1 MCFRASIAA
10 AFAAVFLVAPA
21 IAQDVTLVAREG
33 GIVLTGSLQ
42 GYDGEFYRIQTLY
55 GLLTVDGEGVLCEGP
70 ACPDLAAPKA
80 SIRIVGA
87 SDPALI
93 LLPPLF
99 RAFAEQRGLIYEDA
113 GLAGLSARILEPGS
127 REEIAAIT
135 FQPLSPAFATA
146 ALEAGDADLKLAFTS
161 EPGLVAH
168 GLAMDGLVPIVAPD
182 NPTPEIST
190 VELAKLL
197 TGEIRNW
204 SSVGGPDMP
213 VVLHAL
219 EPEIDMQLALD
230 ERLGAPLAASVLHHD
245 HQSLAE
251 AVAKDPWAI
260 GITGRAS
267 TYAARPIPLTDS
279 CGFPL
284 LPTPLAVKA
293 EDYPLALPV
302 ILLAPKRRLPLLTRE
317 FLDFLR
323 TPAAQVVIA
332 ATGYIDRS
340 ATLAP
345 MTADGLRL
353 INAIQGAGEDITL
366 ADLKRLV
373 NLMDGA
379 DRLSLTFRFE
389 DGSSTLD
396 AQSRDNLVD
405 LAQLIA
411 TGRFRNVQLV
421 LAGFSDGSGAAEANL
436 ALSVERAA
444 KVAQELAAIAPDLLP
459 EMLPTV
465 EGFGE
470 SLPMACDETAI
481 GRHLNRRVELW
492 LVPYFP
498 NPTPAV
504 ETASP

>member
-1 MCFRASIAA
+1 MGVKASVAA
-10 AFAAVFLVAPA
+10 AFAAAVLVAPA
-21 IAQDVTLVAREG
+21 FAQDVTLVAREG

-42 GYDGEFYRIQTLY
+42 AYDGEFYRIETSY
-55 GLLTVDGEGVLCEGP
+55 GLLTVDGQGVICEGP
-70 ACPDLAAPKA
+70 ACPDLAAPRA
-80 SIRIVGA
+80 IIRIVGA
-87 SDPALI
+87 SDPAQA
-93 LLPPLF
+93 LLAPLF
-99 RAFAEQRGLIYEDA
+99 RAFAEQRGLVYADTDTTTFA
-113 GLAGLSARILEPGS
+113 ARILDPDS
-127 REEIAAIT
+127 REELAVIS

-146 ALEAGDADLKLAFTS
+146 ALEAGDADLKLTFLAETGF
-161 EPGLVAH
+161 VAH
-168 GLAMDGLVPIVAPD
+168 GLAMDGLVAIVAPD

-190 VELAKLL
+190 VDLARVLS
-197 TGEIRNW
+197 GEIDNW
-204 SSVGGPDMP
+204 SAIGGPDMP

-219 EPEIDMQLALD
+219 QPEVDMQMALA
-230 ERLGAPLAASVLHHD
+230 ERFGTPLAAGILHPD
-245 HQSLAE
+245 QQSLAD

-267 TYAARPIPLTDS
+267 ILAARAIPLTDS

-302 ILLAPKRRLPLLTRE
+302 ILLSPKRRLPLLTRE

-323 TPAAQVVIA
+323 TPAAQEVVA
-332 ATGYIDRS
+332 ASGYIDRS
-340 ATLAP
+340 ATVAP

-366 ADLKRLV
+366 SDLKRLV

-411 TGRFRNVQLV
+411 TGRFRNVRLV
-421 LAGFSDGSGAAEANL
+421 LAGFSDGSGAAAANL

-444 KVAQELAAIAPDLLP
+444 KVAQELAAIAPDLP
-459 EMLPTV
+459 PGVLPTID
-465 EGFGE
+465 GFGE
-470 SLPMACDETAI
+470 ALPMACDETAI

-492 LVPYFP
+492 LVPHFP
-498 NPTPAV
+498 NPEPA
-504 ETASP
+504 ADAPSP